1 MFKCKVLVQRHSSK
15 KNEKEPRRRGN
26 KTFIGK
32 SDRAKQAEDWLILKL
47 RSEKLKQRIDTITD
61 DLNAKFTFYFPE
73 SVYYTKKGDRSKKL
87 PDISNLYELPQDVM
101 QKIQIIENDTQICSH
116 DGSRRAVSH
125 DNNYY
130 LEIKLTKV

>member
-130 LEIKLTKV
+130 LEIELTKV

>member
-1 MFKCKVLVQRHSSK
+1 MFKCKVLVRRHSSK

-47 RSEKLKQRIDTITD
+47 RVEKLKQRIDTITD

-130 LEIKLTKV
+130 LEIELTKV

>member
-15 KNEKEPRRRGN
+15 KNEKVTRRRGN

-87 PDISNLYELPQDVM
+87 PDLSNLLELPQDVM

-130 LEIKLTKV
+130 LEIELTKV